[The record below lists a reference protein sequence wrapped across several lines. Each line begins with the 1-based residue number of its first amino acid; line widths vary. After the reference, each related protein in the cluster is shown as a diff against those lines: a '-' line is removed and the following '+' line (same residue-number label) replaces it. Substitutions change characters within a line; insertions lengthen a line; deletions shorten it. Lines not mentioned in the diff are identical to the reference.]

1 MDQPPLLSDEAIE
14 RAEVDALAAN
24 GWRLDEATRCTGQ
37 QGLREAR
44 NALARTLSRRPD
56 TTNPREVAA

>member
-1 MDQPPLLSDEAIE
+1 MDQPPLLSDETIE

-37 QGLREAR
+37 RGVRDAR
-44 NALARTLSRRPD
+44 KALARTLRRD
-56 TTNPREVAA
+56 AERNEVAA